1 MLVLNNIYVFNNS
14 IGVNNIIDVKPIHS
28 KNQNHMPFTNNKQLH
43 PIIPNSKSIF
53 PNKVG
58 GIQYI
63 IINE

>member
-1 MLVLNNIYVFNNS
+1 MLNIS

-28 KNQNHMPFTNNKQLH
+28 NAQNHMPFTNNKQLH

-53 PNKVG
+53 PNNVG